1 MQHRLKLAALA
12 FLVSSPATSQ
22 MTESRQ
28 LDAARSIARLL
39 QLSPEGTEIWA
50 RQTVKRATS
59 EEYSALT
66 RIEVD
71 IGNELA
77 RPSPDKHRLNTLV
90 AQYGSESG
98 SIERERKRK
107 ELDDAFRLSS
117 EDRQKIGQFIEKS
130 ARESLARKRP
140 VLQPLP

>member
-1 MQHRLKLAALA
+1 
-12 FLVSSPATSQ
+12 
-22 MTESRQ
+22 MTESQQ

-50 RQTVKRATS
+50 RQAVKRATS
-59 EEYSALT
+59 EEYSTLT
-66 RIEVD
+66 KIEVD
-71 IGNELA
+71 IGHELA
-77 RPSPDKHRLNTLV
+77 RPSPDKHRLDMLV
-90 AQYGSESG
+90 AQYGSESA

-107 ELDDAFRLSS
+107 ELDDAFRLTS

-130 ARESLARKRP
+130 ALESLARKRP